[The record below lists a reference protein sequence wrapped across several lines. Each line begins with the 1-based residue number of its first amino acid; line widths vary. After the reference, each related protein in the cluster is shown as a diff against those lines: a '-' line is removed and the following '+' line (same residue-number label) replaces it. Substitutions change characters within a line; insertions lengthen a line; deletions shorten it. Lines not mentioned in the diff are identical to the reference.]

1 MPMLEALSIVEALMM
16 AITALIARIS

>member
-16 AITALIARIS
+16 AIAALIARIS